1 MSFAHLRIHTHY
13 SVNDSIV
20 KLPELFARASE
31 LGLDALAITDPFV
44 MSAIPEFLFLSSKY
58 SEIKPIVGCEFN
70 LTDHYPHNSHDADK
84 HKSFSVVLLAKN
96 LAGYH
101 NLIKL
106 SSIANTDGEHAQ
118 PRISYEQLKDYHEG
132 LVCLSGGL
140 DGEVSQTLME
150 GGRAKARKV
159 ASWYKGLF
167 GEDYYFEVTLHKRE
181 RNMCVSQFDNCMKLY
196 SEIDERYSIEN
207 KIIPRLAKLGQ
218 ELGIKLVATNPV
230 LFLNRDDAV
239 AHDAFFCYQNGQ
251 RIANDD
257 RPRFSH
263 LEYLRSEEEMRKL
276 FARYQEAIDNTMEV
290 ADKVERFRIHRETS
304 MPIISANPSRELREA
319 VYSGAVIRYGDINE
333 TVRDRIEYELSN
345 ISRLGFDSYFLIVKE
360 MIDWTRQARGSV
372 GPGRGSAPGSIVNY
386 CLGITDVDP
395 LEYGLLFERFLNPE
409 RNQLPDIDID
419 FNAHGLDEVTLHLSE
434 KYGNDK
440 TSHVICFHPMGASD
454 QVEVSAKAYGIQSG
468 RIAKIKNIVSW
479 RSSLSDVFNHDRRLQ
494 HEYSI
499 STPRMQE
506 ALQTA
511 TKLEGVIC
519 RTGMHVC
526 ANLVSAVPV
535 SDRLPLLSARMKLAG
550 KRGEKVVPLSQ
561 YDVRWAEDA
570 GVLKFDVLGLITLDI
585 IQDVTAEIHKTY
597 GIDVNLDT
605 IPLDDDSTF
614 RLYQTGDTAG
624 VFQFDSEGMRE
635 WLSRVH
641 PENFS
646 HLVALNSMYRPG
658 PMDFLPEYVSRKAGA
673 EHISYILPET
683 EEILSETYGMVLYQE
698 QIMLIAQR
706 IAGFT
711 PGESDKLRKLF
722 GRYNHKSII
731 LYDSFHDRFI
741 EGGGKNGYD
750 YKTLERLWQELE
762 KPGPNAFLK
771 AHAIAYTRL
780 SYQTAWLKAHYRE
793 LYMEIATRIYKKFG
807 MNFNS

>member
-31 LGLDALAITDPFV
+31 LGLDAIAITDPSV
-44 MSAIPEFLFLSSKY
+44 MSGVPEFLSLSLRY
-58 SEIKPIVGCEFN
+58 PEIKPIIGCEFN
-70 LTDHYPHNSHDADK
+70 LTNPSLRNSHDADK
-84 HKSFSVVLLAKN
+84 HKLFPVVLLAKN

-101 NLIKL
+101 NLVKL
-106 SSIANTDGEHAQ
+106 SSIANTGGVHLQ

-150 GGRAKARKV
+150 GGRSKARKI
-159 ASWYKGLF
+159 ASWYKALF
-167 GEDYYFEVTLHKRE
+167 GEDYYFEATLHKRE
-181 RNMCVSQFDNCMKLY
+181 RNMRVSPFDNCTKLY
-196 SEIDERYSIEN
+196 SEIDERYSIEK
-207 KIIPRLAKLGQ
+207 KIIPRLVKLGQ

-230 LFLNRDDAV
+230 LFLNREDAV

-251 RIANDD
+251 RIASDD

-263 LEYLRSEEEMRKL
+263 LEYLRSEDEMRKL
-276 FARYQEAIDNTMEV
+276 FARYQEAIDNTKEV
-290 ADKVERFRIHRETS
+290 ADKVERFRIHEDS
-304 MPIISANPSRELREA
+304 AMPTVSDNPSQDLREA
-319 VYSGAVIRYGDINE
+319 VYSGAAIRYGNINDAI
-333 TVRDRIEYELSN
+333 RDRIEYELSN
-345 ISRLGFDSYFLIVKE
+345 ISRLRFDSYFLIVKE

-395 LEYGLLFERFLNPE
+395 LEYGFLFERFLNPE

-419 FNAHGLDEVTLHLSE
+419 FNASGLDEVTLHLCE

-479 RSSLSDVFNHDRRLQ
+479 RSSLSDVLNHDLRLQ

-511 TKLEGVIC
+511 TKLEGVFC
-519 RTGMHVC
+519 RTGMHAC

-535 SDRLPLLSARMKLAG
+535 SDRLPLMSAKMKLTS
-550 KRGEKVVPLSQ
+550 KIEEKVVPLSQ
-561 YDVRWAEDA
+561 YDVRWAENA

-585 IQDVTAEIHKTY
+585 IRDVTAEIHKTC
-597 GIDVNLDT
+597 GIDVNLGS
-605 IPLDDDSTF
+605 IPLDDESTF
-614 RLYQTGDTAG
+614 RLYQSGDTDG
-624 VFQFDSEGMRE
+624 VFQFESEGMRE
-635 WLSRVH
+635 WLARVH
-641 PENFS
+641 PDNFS
-646 HLVALNSMYRPG
+646 HLVALDSMYRPG
-658 PMDFLPEYVSRKAGA
+658 PMDFLPEYVSRKAGV
-673 EHISYILPET
+673 ERINYIIPET
-683 EEILSETYGMVLYQE
+683 EEILSETFGMILYQE

-731 LYDSFHDRFI
+731 LYNSFHDRFI

-750 YKTLERLWQELE
+750 YKTLERLWQKLD
-762 KPGPNAFLK
+762 KPGPYAFLK
-771 AHAIAYTRL
+771 AHAVAYSRL

-793 LYMEIATRIYKKFG
+793 LYMEIAAKIYKKFG
-807 MNFNS
+807 ME

>member
-31 LGLDALAITDPFV
+31 LGLDAIAITDPSV
-44 MSAIPEFLFLSSKY
+44 MSGVPEFLSLSLRY
-58 SEIKPIVGCEFN
+58 PEIKPIIGCEFN
-70 LTDHYPHNSHDADK
+70 LTNPSLRNSHDADK
-84 HKSFSVVLLAKN
+84 HKLFPVVLLAKN

-101 NLIKL
+101 NLVKL
-106 SSIANTDGEHAQ
+106 SSIANTGGVHLQ

-150 GGRAKARKV
+150 GGRSKARKI
-159 ASWYKGLF
+159 ASWYKALF

-181 RNMCVSQFDNCMKLY
+181 RNMRVSPFDNCTKLY
-196 SEIDERYSIEN
+196 SEIDERYSIEK
-207 KIIPRLAKLGQ
+207 KIIPRLVKLGQ

-230 LFLNRDDAV
+230 LFLNREDAV

-251 RIANDD
+251 RIASDD

-263 LEYLRSEEEMRKL
+263 LEYLRSEDEMRKL
-276 FARYQEAIDNTMEV
+276 FARYQEAIDNTKEV
-290 ADKVERFRIHRETS
+290 ADKVERFRIHEDS
-304 MPIISANPSRELREA
+304 AMPTVSDNPSQDLREA
-319 VYSGAVIRYGDINE
+319 VYSGAAIRYGNINDAI
-333 TVRDRIEYELSN
+333 RDRIEYELSN
-345 ISRLGFDSYFLIVKE
+345 ISRLRFDSYFLIVKE

-395 LEYGLLFERFLNPE
+395 LEYGFLFERFLNPE

-419 FNAHGLDEVTLHLSE
+419 FNASGLDEVTLHLCE

-479 RSSLSDVFNHDRRLQ
+479 RSSLSDVLNHDLRLQ

-511 TKLEGVIC
+511 TKLEGVFC
-519 RTGMHVC
+519 RTGMHAC

-535 SDRLPLLSARMKLAG
+535 SDRLPLMSAKMKLTS
-550 KRGEKVVPLSQ
+550 KIEEKVVPLSQ
-561 YDVRWAEDA
+561 YDVRWAENA

-585 IQDVTAEIHKTY
+585 IRDVTAEIHKTC
-597 GIDVNLDT
+597 GIDVNLGS
-605 IPLDDDSTF
+605 IPLDDESTF
-614 RLYQTGDTAG
+614 RLYQSGDTDG
-624 VFQFDSEGMRE
+624 VFQFESEGMRE
-635 WLSRVH
+635 WLARVH
-641 PENFS
+641 PDNFS
-646 HLVALNSMYRPG
+646 HLVALDSMYRPG
-658 PMDFLPEYVSRKAGA
+658 PMDFLPEYVSRKAGV
-673 EHISYILPET
+673 ERINYIIPET
-683 EEILSETYGMVLYQE
+683 EEILSETFGMILYQE

-722 GRYNHKSII
+722 RRYNHKSII

-750 YKTLERLWQELE
+750 YKTLERLWQKLD
-762 KPGPNAFLK
+762 KPGPYAFLK
-771 AHAIAYTRL
+771 AHAVAYSRL

-793 LYMEIATRIYKKFG
+793 LYMEIAAKIYKKFG
-807 MNFNS
+807 ME

>member
-20 KLPELFARASE
+20 KLPELLARATE
-31 LGLDALAITDPFV
+31 LGLDAIAITDPSV
-44 MSAIPEFLFLSSKY
+44 MSGVPEFLSLSLRY
-58 SEIKPIVGCEFN
+58 PEIKPIIGCEFN
-70 LTDHYPHNSHDADK
+70 LTNPSLRNSHDADK
-84 HKSFSVVLLAKN
+84 LKLFPVVLLAKN

-101 NLIKL
+101 NLVKL
-106 SSIANTDGEHAQ
+106 SSIANTGGVHLQ

-140 DGEVSQTLME
+140 DGEVSLALLE
-150 GGRAKARKV
+150 SGSAKARKV
-159 ASWYKGLF
+159 ASWYRALF
-167 GEDYYFEVTLHKRE
+167 GDDFYLEVTLHKRE
-181 RNMCVSQFDNCMKLY
+181 RNMRVSPFDNCTKLY
-196 SEIDERYSIEN
+196 SEIDERYSIEK
-207 KIIPRLAKLGQ
+207 KIIPRLVKLGK

-230 LFLNRDDAV
+230 LFLHRDDAV

-263 LEYLRSEEEMRKL
+263 LEYLRSEDEMRKL
-276 FARYQEAIDNTMEV
+276 FARYQEAIDNTKEV
-290 ADKVERFRIHRETS
+290 ADKVERFRIHEDS
-304 MPIISANPSRELREA
+304 AMPTVSDNPSQDLREA
-319 VYSGAVIRYGDINE
+319 VYSGAAIRYGNINDAI
-333 TVRDRIEYELSN
+333 RDRIEYELSN

-360 MIDWTRQARGSV
+360 MIDWTRQACGSV

-419 FNAHGLDEVTLHLSE
+419 FNASGLDEVTLHLCE

-479 RSSLSDVFNHDRRLQ
+479 RSSLSDVLNHDLRLQ

-511 TKLEGVIC
+511 TKLEGVFC
-519 RTGMHVC
+519 RTGMHAC

-535 SDRLPLLSARMKLAG
+535 SDRLPLMSAKMKLTS
-550 KRGEKVVPLSQ
+550 KIEEKVVPLSQ
-561 YDVRWAEDA
+561 YDVRWAENA
-570 GVLKFDVLGLITLDI
+570 GVLMFDVLDLITLDI
-585 IQDVTAEIHKTY
+585 IRDVTAEIHKTC
-597 GIDVNLDT
+597 GIDVNLGS

-614 RLYQTGDTAG
+614 RLYQSGDTDG
-624 VFQFDSEGMRE
+624 VFQFESEGMRE
-635 WLSRVH
+635 WLARVH
-641 PENFS
+641 PDNFS
-646 HLVALNSMYRPG
+646 HLVALDSMYRPG
-658 PMDFLPEYVSRKAGA
+658 PMDFLPEYVSRKAGV
-673 EHISYILPET
+673 ERINYIIPET
-683 EEILSETYGMVLYQE
+683 EEILSETFGMILYQE

-750 YKTLERLWQELE
+750 YKTLERLWQKLD
-762 KPGPNAFLK
+762 KPGPYAFLK
-771 AHAIAYTRL
+771 AHAVAYTRL

-793 LYMEIATRIYKKFG
+793 LYMEIAAKIYKKFG
-807 MNFNS
+807 ME

>member
-31 LGLDALAITDPFV
+31 LGLDAIAITDPSV
-44 MSAIPEFLFLSSKY
+44 MSGVPEFLSLSLRY
-58 SEIKPIVGCEFN
+58 PEIKPIIGCEFN
-70 LTDHYPHNSHDADK
+70 LTNPSLRNSHDADK
-84 HKSFSVVLLAKN
+84 HKLFPVVLLAKN

-101 NLIKL
+101 NLVKL
-106 SSIANTDGEHAQ
+106 SSIANTGGVHLQ

-150 GGRAKARKV
+150 GGRSKARKI
-159 ASWYKGLF
+159 ASWYKALF

-181 RNMCVSQFDNCMKLY
+181 RNMRVSPFDNCTKLY
-196 SEIDERYSIEN
+196 SKIDERYSIEK
-207 KIIPRLAKLGQ
+207 KIIPRLVKLGQ

-230 LFLNRDDAV
+230 LFLNREDAV

-251 RIANDD
+251 RIASDD

-263 LEYLRSEEEMRKL
+263 LEYLRSEDEMRKL
-276 FARYQEAIDNTMEV
+276 FARYQEAIDNTKEV
-290 ADKVERFRIHRETS
+290 ADKVERFRIHEDS
-304 MPIISANPSRELREA
+304 AMPTVSDNPSQDLREA
-319 VYSGAVIRYGDINE
+319 VYSGAAIRYGNINDAI
-333 TVRDRIEYELSN
+333 RDRIEYELSN
-345 ISRLGFDSYFLIVKE
+345 ISRLRFDSYFLIVKE

-419 FNAHGLDEVTLHLSE
+419 FNASGLDEVTLHLCE

-479 RSSLSDVFNHDRRLQ
+479 RSSLSDVLNHDLRLQ

-511 TKLEGVIC
+511 TKLEGVFC
-519 RTGMHVC
+519 RTGMHAC

-535 SDRLPLLSARMKLAG
+535 SDRLPLMSAKMKLTS
-550 KRGEKVVPLSQ
+550 KIEEKVVPLSQ
-561 YDVRWAEDA
+561 YDVRWAENA

-585 IQDVTAEIHKTY
+585 IRDVTAEIHKTC
-597 GIDVNLDT
+597 GIDVNLGS
-605 IPLDDDSTF
+605 IPLDDESTF
-614 RLYQTGDTAG
+614 RLYQSGDTDG
-624 VFQFDSEGMRE
+624 VFQFESEGMRE
-635 WLSRVH
+635 WLARVH
-641 PENFS
+641 PDNFS
-646 HLVALNSMYRPG
+646 HLVALDSMYRPG
-658 PMDFLPEYVSRKAGA
+658 PMDFLPEYVSRKAGV
-673 EHISYILPET
+673 EGINYIIPET
-683 EEILSETYGMVLYQE
+683 EEILSETFGMILYQE

-750 YKTLERLWQELE
+750 YKTLERLWQKLD
-762 KPGPNAFLK
+762 KPGPYAFLK
-771 AHAIAYTRL
+771 AHAVAYSRL

-793 LYMEIATRIYKKFG
+793 LYMEIAAKIYKKFG
-807 MNFNS
+807 ME

>member
-31 LGLDALAITDPFV
+31 LGLDAIAITDPSV
-44 MSAIPEFLFLSSKY
+44 MSGVPEFLSLSLRY
-58 SEIKPIVGCEFN
+58 PEIKPIIGCEFN
-70 LTDHYPHNSHDADK
+70 LTNPSLRNSHDADK
-84 HKSFSVVLLAKN
+84 LKLFPVVLLAKN

-101 NLIKL
+101 NLVKL
-106 SSIANTDGEHAQ
+106 SSIANTGGVHLQ
-118 PRISYEQLKDYHEG
+118 PRISYEQLKDYREG

-140 DGEVSQTLME
+140 DGEVSLALLE
-150 GGRAKARKV
+150 SGSAKARKV
-159 ASWYKGLF
+159 ASWYRALF
-167 GEDYYFEVTLHKRE
+167 GDDFYLEVTLHKRE
-181 RNMCVSQFDNCMKLY
+181 RNMRVSPFDNCTKLY
-196 SEIDERYSIEN
+196 SEIDERYSIEK
-207 KIIPRLAKLGQ
+207 KIIPRLVKLGK

-230 LFLNRDDAV
+230 LFLHRDDAV

-263 LEYLRSEEEMRKL
+263 LEYLRSEDEMRKL
-276 FARYQEAIDNTMEV
+276 FARYQEAIDNTKEV
-290 ADKVERFRIHRETS
+290 ADKVERFRIHEDS
-304 MPIISANPSRELREA
+304 AMPTVSDNPSQDLREA
-319 VYSGAVIRYGDINE
+319 VYSGAAIRYGNINDAI
-333 TVRDRIEYELSN
+333 RDRIEYELSN

-360 MIDWTRQARGSV
+360 MIDWTRQACGSV

-419 FNAHGLDEVTLHLSE
+419 FNASGLDEVTLHLCE

-479 RSSLSDVFNHDRRLQ
+479 RSSLSDVLNHDLRLQ

-511 TKLEGVIC
+511 TKLEGVFC
-519 RTGMHVC
+519 RTGMHAC

-535 SDRLPLLSARMKLAG
+535 SDRLPLMSAKMKLTS
-550 KRGEKVVPLSQ
+550 KIEEKVVPLSQ
-561 YDVRWAEDA
+561 YDVRWAENA

-585 IQDVTAEIHKTY
+585 IRDVTAEIHKTC
-597 GIDVNLDT
+597 GIDVNLGS

-614 RLYQTGDTAG
+614 RLYQSGDTDG
-624 VFQFDSEGMRE
+624 VFQFESEGMRE
-635 WLSRVH
+635 WLARVH
-641 PENFS
+641 PDNFS
-646 HLVALNSMYRPG
+646 HLVALDSMYRPG
-658 PMDFLPEYVSRKAGA
+658 PMDFLPEYVSRKAGV
-673 EHISYILPET
+673 ERINYIIPET
-683 EEILSETYGMVLYQE
+683 EEILSETFGMILYQE

-750 YKTLERLWQELE
+750 NKTLERLWQKLD
-762 KPGPNAFLK
+762 KPGPYAFLK
-771 AHAIAYTRL
+771 AHAVAYTRL

-793 LYMEIATRIYKKFG
+793 LYMEIAAKIYKKFG
-807 MNFNS
+807 ME

>member
-31 LGLDALAITDPFV
+31 LGLDAIAITDPSV
-44 MSAIPEFLFLSSKY
+44 MSGVPEFLSLSLRY
-58 SEIKPIVGCEFN
+58 PEITPIIGCEFN
-70 LTDHYPHNSHDADK
+70 LTNPSLRNSHDADK
-84 HKSFSVVLLAKN
+84 HKLFPVVLLAKN

-101 NLIKL
+101 NLVKL
-106 SSIANTDGEHAQ
+106 SSIANTGGVHLQ

-132 LVCLSGGL
+132 LVCLSGGI

-150 GGRAKARKV
+150 GGRSKARKI
-159 ASWYKGLF
+159 ASWYKALF

-181 RNMCVSQFDNCMKLY
+181 RNMRVSPFDNCTKLY
-196 SEIDERYSIEN
+196 SEIDERYSKEK
-207 KIIPRLAKLGQ
+207 KIIPRLVKLGQ

-230 LFLNRDDAV
+230 LFLHRDDAV

-263 LEYLRSEEEMRKL
+263 LEYLRSEDEMRKL
-276 FARYQEAIDNTMEV
+276 FARYQEAIDNTKEV
-290 ADKVERFRIHRETS
+290 ADKVERFRIHEDS
-304 MPIISANPSRELREA
+304 AMPTVSDNPSQDLREA
-319 VYSGAVIRYGDINE
+319 VYSGAAIRYGNINDAI
-333 TVRDRIEYELSN
+333 RDRIEYELSN

-419 FNAHGLDEVTLHLSE
+419 FNACGLDEVTLHLCE

-479 RSSLSDVFNHDRRLQ
+479 RSSLSDVLNHDLRLQ

-519 RTGMHVC
+519 RTGMHAC

-535 SDRLPLLSARMKLAG
+535 SDRLPLLSARMKLTS

-561 YDVRWAEDA
+561 YDVRWAEEA

-585 IQDVTAEIHKTY
+585 IRDVTAEIHKTY
-597 GIDVNLDT
+597 GIDVNLGT

-614 RLYQTGDTAG
+614 RLYQNGDTPG
-624 VFQFDSEGMRE
+624 VFQFESEGMRE
-635 WLSRVH
+635 WLARVH
-641 PENFS
+641 PDNFS
-646 HLVALNSMYRPG
+646 HLVALDSMYRPG
-658 PMDFLPEYVSRKAGA
+658 PMDFLPEYVSRKEGV
-673 EHISYILPET
+673 ERINYIIPET
-683 EEILSETYGMVLYQE
+683 EEILSETFGMILYQE

-750 YKTLERLWQELE
+750 YKTLERLWQKLE
-762 KPGPNAFLK
+762 KPGPYAFLK
-771 AHAIAYTRL
+771 AHAVAYTRL

-807 MNFNS
+807 VE

>member
-31 LGLDALAITDPFV
+31 LGLDAIAITDPSV
-44 MSAIPEFLFLSSKY
+44 MSGVPEFLSLSLRY
-58 SEIKPIVGCEFN
+58 PEITPIIGCEFN
-70 LTDHYPHNSHDADK
+70 LTNPSLRNSHDADK
-84 HKSFSVVLLAKN
+84 HKLFPVVLLAKN

-101 NLIKL
+101 NLVKL
-106 SSIANTDGEHAQ
+106 SSIANTGGVHLQ

-150 GGRAKARKV
+150 GGRSKARKI
-159 ASWYKGLF
+159 ASWYKDLF

-181 RNMCVSQFDNCMKLY
+181 RNMRVSPFDNCTKLY
-196 SEIDERYSIEN
+196 SEIDELYSIEK
-207 KIIPRLAKLGQ
+207 KIIPRLVKLGQ

-230 LFLNRDDAV
+230 LFLHRDDAV

-263 LEYLRSEEEMRKL
+263 LEYLRSEDEMRKL
-276 FARYQEAIDNTMEV
+276 FARYQEAIDNTKEV
-290 ADKVERFRIHRETS
+290 ADKVERFRIHEDS
-304 MPIISANPSRELREA
+304 AMPTVSDNPSQDLREA
-319 VYSGAVIRYGDINE
+319 VYSGAAIRYGNINDAI
-333 TVRDRIEYELSN
+333 RDRIEYELSN

-419 FNAHGLDEVTLHLSE
+419 FNACGLDEVTLHLCE

-479 RSSLSDVFNHDRRLQ
+479 RSSLSDVLNHDLRLQ

-519 RTGMHVC
+519 RTGMHAC

-535 SDRLPLLSARMKLAG
+535 SDRLPLLSARMKLTS

-561 YDVRWAEDA
+561 YDVRWAEEA

-585 IQDVTAEIHKTY
+585 IRNVTAEIHKTY
-597 GIDVNLDT
+597 GIDVNLGT

-614 RLYQTGDTAG
+614 RLYQNGDTPG
-624 VFQFDSEGMRE
+624 VFQFESEGMRE
-635 WLSRVH
+635 WLTRVH
-641 PENFS
+641 PDNFS
-646 HLVALNSMYRPG
+646 HLVALDSMYRPG
-658 PMDFLPEYVSRKAGA
+658 PMDFLPEYVSRKAGV
-673 EHISYILPET
+673 ERINYIIPET
-683 EEILSETYGMVLYQE
+683 EEILSETFGMILYQE

-750 YKTLERLWQELE
+750 YKTLERLWQKLE
-762 KPGPNAFLK
+762 KPGPYAFLK
-771 AHAIAYTRL
+771 AHAVAYTIL

-793 LYMEIATRIYKKFG
+793 LYMEIAARIYKKFG
-807 MNFNS
+807 MK